1 MPSEGGVLTAEG
13 GMTPSEGGMM
23 HSEGG
28 IIPTLLG
35 RHDSGGR
42 QYELGR
48 RVRAVYHRGQ
58 HDTF

>member
-13 GMTPSEGGMM
+13 GMTPSEDGMM
-23 HSEGG
+23 LSDGG
-28 IIPTLLG
+28 IIPTILG

-42 QYELGR
+42 QYAFGGR
-48 RVRAVYHRGQ
+48 RVNRRGR

>member
-1 MPSEGGVLTAEG
+1 MPSEGGVLIAEG
-13 GMTPSEGGMM
+13 GMTPSEGGLM

-42 QYELGR
+42 QYAFGER
-48 RVRAVYHRGQ
+48 RVSHRGR